1 MDSPTAKPCT
11 KDEFKPKNLFLDY
24 DRPRDFI
31 TFQHCGSAP
40 AYLIWRLFWAV
51 YHVVWIILTGVYS
64 WQWAGDDPE
73 QQVKWFIFLTDWCY
87 FVLTVS
93 TLVDAACVVYI
104 FFCRVDIKN
113 GISDEMTWYL
123 KANWVIFNIANS
135 SAVVVTLTFWG
146 LVYNGGS
153 VTVIDIFTHGVN
165 AIYVIVN
172 ASVTSVPVRF
182 YHFLHG
188 ILFGVTYVVFT
199 AVYYAAGGT
208 NHQNKPYIYPVLDWT
223 VPGTT
228 LAYCLAVLLVALPLG
243 HLLFSG
249 IYALRRCSCRQQ
261 TTSNPV

>member
-1 MDSPTAKPCT
+1 MDRGKKT
-11 KDEFKPKNLFLDY
+11 KELKKK
-24 DRPRDFI
+24 
-31 TFQHCGSAP
+31 FQFYFFP
-40 AYLIWRLFWAV
+40 PFYL
-51 YHVVWIILTGVYS
+51 
-64 WQWAGDDPE
+64 P
-73 QQVKWFIFLTDWCY
+73 
-87 FVLTVS
+87 
-93 TLVDAACVVYI
+93 
-104 FFCRVDIKN
+104 
-113 GISDEMTWYL
+113 
-123 KANWVIFNIANS
+123 
-135 SAVVVTLTFWG
+135 
-146 LVYNGGS
+146 GGS

-243 HLLFSG
+243 HFLFFG

-261 TTSNPV
+261 TTSNPVWSRDIVLYIPCKSGIKCNINVYFYSFFYSCILYHMSFV